1 MSTKING
8 QDFLKEV
15 AKENELSFAK
25 TKEVYDSIVNGI
37 REEIK
42 KGNNVVFSGF
52 GNFYPLEVKERTVVL
67 NGEERKIKA
76 QRTMKFSTSKS
87 FNNKVNE

>member
-8 QDFLKEV
+8 QDFLKGIAE
-15 AKENELSFAK
+15 KNDMSFSK
-25 TKEVYDSIVNGI
+25 TKEVYDSIIEGI
-37 REEIK
+37 KDEIK
-42 KGNNVVFSGF
+42 EGNNVVFSGF

-67 NGEERKIKA
+67 NGEERKVKA
-76 QRTMKFSTSKS
+76 QRTMKFSTSKA